1 MRKLPILQKC
11 LAVSLALC
19 VLLFGGCAAQPAD
32 DTAQSETDNTQSTAI
47 SYQTQATDVRKTETV
62 YVQLDA
68 AGTPSKIT
76 VSDWLHTDTPETYIE
91 DKSDLQDI
99 VNVKGDEAP
108 TVQEGTLLWNMPTT
122 DLYYQGTSDKALP
135 VSFQLRYFLNGLE
148 ISAEELAGQTG
159 QVQIEVKM
167 INNFS
172 EERTINGEKVTVY
185 NPVVV
190 LGGLILPESQF
201 QAVTLDNGELVGDG
215 SKEIALMVGMPGMNE
230 TLGIDSLDLDD
241 TTLKFEDTF
250 TLSMQATDFSLGNLY
265 FAVLPLSTLGSIQM
279 PESVEELKGTL
290 NQIKQLE
297 TVMKTIDPQNV
308 LSTLMGEPEKLASLT
323 SMLNSAVSLYQN
335 NQALLTVLSKYMTE
349 ENVQAIQ
356 ELSGSDTGS
365 SSTSLAGM
373 LKLLAD
379 PEVQQFLKLLPT
391 ASGDLVKLLPALQ
404 GLSKELQDPEVQKQL
419 DALPQTVEQLTALQQ
434 DLEKNQDT
442 INALT
447 TLLNAQNMA
456 KLSDIM
462 DSADTAS
469 FADKLEEYGV
479 LADDADGLLSRTAEM
494 LSYGNTFKIY
504 SDASADAETSVMYVY
519 KTPSIEKAEVA
530 ETQPA
535 QEEKSWF
542 EKLFGK

>member
-135 VSFQLRYFLNGLE
+135 VSFQLRYFLNGQE

>member
-1 MRKLPILQKC
+1 MRKLPILQKSLAVC
-11 LAVSLALC
+11 LALV
-19 VLLFGGCAAQPAD
+19 VLLFGGCAAKQTD
-32 DTAQSETDNTQSTAI
+32 DSGDAAKDAQTEAVR
-47 SYQTQATDVRKTETV
+47 YQTRATNVRKTETV

-68 AGTPSKIT
+68 TGAPTKTT
-76 VSDWLHTDTPETYIE
+76 VSDWLHTDTAETYIQ

-99 VNVKGDEAP
+99 VNVKGDSAP
-108 TVQEGTLLWNMPTT
+108 TVQNDALIWNMPTT
-122 DLYYQGTSDKALP
+122 DLYYQGTCDKTLP
-135 VSFQLRYFLNGLE
+135 VSFQIQYFLNGE
-148 ISAEELAGQTG
+148 AVAAEDLAGKSG
-159 QVQIEVKM
+159 QVQIQVKM

-172 EERTINGEKVTVY
+172 EERTINGEKVRVY
-185 NPVVV
+185 NPVIA
-190 LGGLILPESQF
+190 LGGMILPESQF
-201 QAVTLDNGELVGDG
+201 QSVTLDNGEVIGDG
-215 SKEIALMVGMPGMNE
+215 SKEIVLMVGMPGMNE
-230 TLGIDSLDLDD
+230 TLGMDSLDLDD
-241 TTLKFEDTF
+241 TTLRFEDTF
-250 TLSMQATDFSLGNLY
+250 TVTMQATDFTLGNLY

-279 PESVEELKGTL
+279 PKSVEELKNTL

-297 TVMKTIDPQNV
+297 TVMKTIDPQNII
-308 LSTLMGEPEKLASLT
+308 STLMGDPEKLASLT
-323 SMLNSAVSLYQN
+323 SMLSEAVSLYQD

-356 ELSGSDTGS
+356 NLAGTDSGS
-365 SSTSLAGM
+365 SSTSLVSM

-419 DALPQTVEQLTALQQ
+419 DALPKTIEQLTALQQ

-447 TLLNAQNMA
+447 TLMSAQNMA

-469 FADKLEEYGV
+469 FADKLEQYGV
-479 LADDADGLLSRTAEM
+479 LADNADGLLSRTAEM
-494 LSYGNTFKIY
+494 LSYGNNFKIY
-504 SDASADAETSVMYVY
+504 SEASADTETSVMYIY
-519 KTPSIEKAEVA
+519 KTPSVQKAAVT

-542 EKLFGK
+542 EELFGK

>member
-135 VSFQLRYFLNGLE
+135 VSIQLRYFLNGQE

-159 QVQIEVKM
+159 QMQIEVKM

-356 ELSGSDTGS
+356 ELSGSDSGS

-447 TLLNAQNMA
+447 TLMNAQNMA

>member
-1 MRKLPILQKC
+1 MRKLPILQKS
-11 LAVSLALC
+11 LAVCLVLV
-19 VLLFGGCAAQPAD
+19 VLLFGGCAAKQ
-32 DTAQSETDNTQSTAI
+32 TDNTEDTAPDEKTEAVR
-47 SYQTQATDVRKTETV
+47 YQTQATNVRKTETV

-68 AGTPSKIT
+68 TGAPTKTT
-76 VSDWLHTDTPETYIE
+76 VSDWLHTDTAETYIQ

-99 VNVKGDEAP
+99 VNVKGDSAP
-108 TVQEGTLLWNMPTT
+108 TVQNDALIWNMPTT
-122 DLYYQGTSDKALP
+122 DLYYQGTSDKTLP
-135 VSFQLRYFLNGLE
+135 VSFQIQYFLNGE
-148 ISAEELAGQTG
+148 AVAAEDLAGKSG
-159 QVQIEVKM
+159 QVQIQVKM

-172 EERTINGEKVTVY
+172 EERTINGEKVRVY
-185 NPVVV
+185 NPVIA
-190 LGGLILPESQF
+190 LGGMILPESQF
-201 QAVTLDNGELVGDG
+201 QSVTLDNGEVIGDG
-215 SKEIALMVGMPGMNE
+215 SKEIVLMVGMPGMNE
-230 TLGIDSLDLDD
+230 TLGMDSLDLDD
-241 TTLKFEDTF
+241 TTLRFEDTF
-250 TLSMQATDFSLGNLY
+250 TVTMQATDFTLGNLY

-279 PESVEELKGTL
+279 PKSVEELKNTL

-297 TVMKTIDPQNV
+297 TVMKTVDPQNII
-308 LSTLMGEPEKLASLT
+308 STLMGQPEKLASLT
-323 SMLNSAVSLYQN
+323 SMLSEAVSLYQN

-356 ELSGSDTGS
+356 DLAGTDSGS
-365 SSTSLAGM
+365 SSTSLVSM

-419 DALPQTVEQLTALQQ
+419 DALPKTVEQLTALQQ

-447 TLLNAQNMA
+447 TLMSAQNMA

-469 FADKLEEYGV
+469 FADKLEQYGV

-494 LSYGNTFKIY
+494 LSYGNNFKIY
-504 SDASADAETSVMYVY
+504 SEASADTETSVMYIY
-519 KTPSIEKAEVA
+519 KTPSVQKAAVT